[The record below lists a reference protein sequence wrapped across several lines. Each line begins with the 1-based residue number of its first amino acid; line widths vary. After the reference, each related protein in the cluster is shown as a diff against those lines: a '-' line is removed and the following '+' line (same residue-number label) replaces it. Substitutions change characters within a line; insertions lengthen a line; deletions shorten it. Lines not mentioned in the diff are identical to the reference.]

1 VSVFS
6 LVRRVPARPVR
17 PSLRDPRFAFL
28 LIGQSVNAVGSWASA
43 IVLWGFAAY
52 RFNASPEAISVTV
65 VCWSVPPAVLSSLT
79 GGLADRFGPRALMIA
94 GYLGAAAAALAMA
107 AAGSLAFLDVMAAA
121 YGVARSL
128 SGPAGSALP
137 ARVVPPDDLLAAN
150 SLLNV
155 TSSIGQIAGPLAA
168 SVLLATAGFG
178 AAFAADAATYLVGV
192 LVLLP
197 LPLLPP
203 PAAEPAEP
211 ADSAPGA
218 DGPAAAESGFAG
230 WPRLRAAAAGAV
242 AVTRDPGLR
251 AIALARM
258 AVMVTSGAFLVI
270 EPLYARHVLGRPPSQ
285 FALFEAAIGTGA
297 IVTGLALPRVG
308 RRWPGTGVTTKALA
322 GGAIGYGLAAAL
334 FTGTTWVPAAYVGAL
349 VWGASGMVFYTVAAT
364 ALQRLAPAGTL
375 GRVAGVISTAE
386 SATETASLPLAGAIV
401 AIAGIRP
408 GALAVAAVAVAAG
421 IMCLR

>member
-1 VSVFS
+1 MPVFS
-6 LVRRVPARPVR
+6 GVRRVPARPVR

-79 GGLADRFGPRALMIA
+79 GGLADRFGPRAMMIA

-128 SGPAGSALP
+128 SGPAASALP
-137 ARVVPPDDLLAAN
+137 PRVVEADDLLAAN
-150 SLLNV
+150 SLLGV
-155 TSSIGQIAGPLAA
+155 TSSIGQIGGPLAA
-168 SVLLATAGFG
+168 SALLATVGFS
-178 AAFAADAATYLVGV
+178 AAFVADAATYLAGV
-192 LVLLP
+192 IVLLPIPLLP
-197 LPLLPP
+197 LPAVPP
-203 PAAEPAEP
+203 RSQQGACGPASAE
-211 ADSAPGA
+211 S
-218 DGPAAAESGFAG
+218 GPAAGR
-230 WPRLRAAAAGAV
+230 PRLRTATAGAV
-242 AVTRDPGLR
+242 AVARDPGLR
-251 AIALARM
+251 LVALAGM
-258 AVMVTSGAFLVI
+258 AVTFTSGAFLVV
-270 EPLYARHVLGRPPSQ
+270 EPLYARHVLGRPASQ
-285 FALFEAAIGTGA
+285 FALFEAAIGIGA

-308 RRWPGTGVTTKALA
+308 RRLTGTGATTKALA

-334 FTGTTWVPAAYVGAL
+334 FTGTTWIPAAYFGAFA
-349 VWGASGMVFYTVAAT
+349 WGASGMVFYTVAAT

-375 GRVAGVISTAE
+375 GRVAGVITTAE
-386 SATETASLPLAGAIV
+386 SATETASMPLAGAVV
-401 AIAGIRP
+401 ATAGIRI
-408 GALAVAAVAVAAG
+408 GALALAGVAVAAG